1 MIDKYGLSW
10 IKISEEM
17 GMNDP
22 MKIKNRYYS
31 QIKKK
36 DMFEELLEEGKEI
49 YENEEAEKTAQA
61 HQTEND
67 SSTPVK
73 KTQEAEL
80 TPQSQIESPLTTN
93 CNSSALESQE
103 RETSIYHGSDS
114 GSNAEEDHEKS
125 SQETGPLVNRLAC
138 LEASLER
145 FGEDFFEIGTE
156 LNTNITDNAF

>member
-1 MIDKYGLSW
+1 
-10 IKISEEM
+10 
-17 GMNDP
+17 MNDP

-49 YENEEAEKTAQA
+49 YDNEEAEKTFQEP
-61 HQTEND
+61 QTEEYV

-73 KTQEAEL
+73 KTQVAEL

-93 CNSSALESQE
+93 CNTSALESQE
-103 RETSIYHGSDS
+103 RETSIFHGSDS

-125 SQETGPLVNRLAC
+125 SQEMGPLVNRLAC

-156 LNTNITDNAF
+156 LNTNITDNSF